1 MSVPDDDH
9 SRIAR
14 IETTQESIKRSLEE
28 MRADALRREGKMD
41 SIAQEYVRFKAHRE
55 DVCMPLHARIDKLGK
70 DCDERINRLGAD
82 CDGNFK
88 GLDVRVR
95 ALEAFKWRAVGA
107 VGVITF
113 IANIVAQKL

>member
-1 MSVPDDDH
+1 MSVPDDH

-14 IETTQESIKRSLEE
+14 IEEAQKSILRTLDE
-28 MRADALRREGKMD
+28 MHADALRREAKMD

-55 DVCMPLHARIDKLGK
+55 DVCQPLHARLDKLGK
-70 DCDERINRLGAD
+70 DCDER
-82 CDGNFK
+82 FE

-107 VGVITF
+107 VGIITF
-113 IANIVAQKL
+113 LANIVAQKL

>member
-1 MSVPDDDH
+1 MSDDH

-14 IETTQESIKRSLEE
+14 LEE
-28 MRADALRREGKMD
+28 GIKSVCHTLDQMSADALRREEKID
-41 SIAQEYVRFKAHRE
+41 SMKGEYVRFKEHRE
-55 DVCMPLHARIDKLGK
+55 SVCRPLHKRL
-70 DCDERINRLGAD
+70 DE
-82 CDGNFK
+82 
-88 GLDVRVR
+88 LDLRVR